1 MPRPKQVGDKKVSFQ
16 TLMFTA
22 TLVPEVHQIVL
33 KFASRH
39 ELVDLN
45 RDMAPN
51 KNRCLYL
58 SLLSFFFFFLFF
70 FLKYSCYFYF

>member
-1 MPRPKQVGDKKVSFQ
+1 MPRPKKVGDQKVNFQ

-51 KNRCLYL
+51 KN
-58 SLLSFFFFFLFF
+58 SSILFF
-70 FLKYSCYFYF
+70 PFFSLPPTNNVC

>member
-1 MPRPKQVGDKKVSFQ
+1 VLKIRSYLPRPKRVGDKKVSFQ

-51 KNRCLYL
+51 KN
-58 SLLSFFFFFLFF
+58 SWPSPFFFRLPFLFF
-70 FLKYSCYFYF
+70 C